1 MGWLRRAF
9 AVERRGSALTPR
21 QEELLEKLA
30 KKVARWQMGVP
41 AMMFLETIKPL
52 SFIGSQVLVFL
63 DPIVKSVFNSS
74 DYDEYTKLM
83 EDRKNVELLIRKI
96 EDMSF
101 PSTEKGEGVT
111 DSPGASKFRD
121 RDFLSTAPLKI
132 WPQCFFRNPSPPP
145 VWVLGKI
152 LSRTISSRPKIR
164 FSSCLISKM
173 PSSAPVLNSGLTI

>member
-1 MGWLRRAF
+1 LSAGGGRRMGWLRRAF

-41 AMMFLETIKPL
+41 AIMFLETIKPL

-101 PSTEKGEGVT
+101 PSTEKGE
-111 DSPGASKFRD
+111 
-121 RDFLSTAPLKI
+121 
-132 WPQCFFRNPSPPP
+132 
-145 VWVLGKI
+145 
-152 LSRTISSRPKIR
+152 
-164 FSSCLISKM
+164 
-173 PSSAPVLNSGLTI
+173 